1 MNPKMQAAQVGLSQ
15 RLEAH
20 DLSKGMYV
28 RTRGDNLIMG
38 RTERFAPDRE
48 PEDDDRVRL
57 TMLSNSSYGLSV
69 KRHTGRWER
78 TPFSGTMDEMVDV
91 ILSLMQHLVAPTE
104 GMGQDL

>member
-1 MNPKMQAAQVGLSQ
+1 MNPKMQAARVGLSQ

-38 RTERFAPDRE
+38 RIERFAPDRE

-57 TMLSNSSYGLSV
+57 TMLSRSSYGLSV

-91 ILSLMQHLVAPTE
+91 ILSLMQHLVAP
-104 GMGQDL
+104 L

>member
-1 MNPKMQAAQVGLSQ
+1 MKPKMQVAQIGLSR

-20 DLSKGMYV
+20 DLTKGMYV
-28 RTRGDNLIMG
+28 RTRGDNLVMG
-38 RTERFAPDRE
+38 RTERFAPDLE

-91 ILSLMQHLVAPTE
+91 ILSLMQHLVAPME
-104 GMGQDL
+104 GMDQDL

>member
-1 MNPKMQAAQVGLSQ
+1 MNPRMQAAQIDLSQ

-20 DLSKGMYV
+20 DLSRGMYV

-38 RTERFAPDRE
+38 RTERFAPDLE
-48 PEDDDRVRL
+48 PEDDARVRL

-91 ILSLMQHLVAPTE
+91 ILSLMQHLVAPSE